1 MIKNKKIII
10 TGGAGFL
17 GKAIVHRLYEHNDIC
32 IYSRDEAKHY
42 FLQKQYPRIRSIIG
56 SICDKD
62 RLIRSCREYNMGIFA
77 ASLKQISACD
87 ENPVEA
93 INTIC
98 LGAINSRLAAED
110 NNFEAACL
118 ISTDK
123 ACEASTI
130 YGSCKYTA
138 EQSFIVNNSDVRLS
152 SCRYGNVT
160 NSTGSVIPVILD
172 SIKQKRQITLY
183 SDTMTRFMIDI
194 EEAVD
199 LVTYSL
205 NNVSGSVVVPKLRS
219 FLVKDMF
226 DLYSE
231 HMGLKYII
239 GQPRV
244 GEKLHEIMVGKEEVN
259 RAIETDQYIII
270 SPDKINTNPTIKKE
284 YCSDQYVMSKN
295 DLYTNLVKVGL
306 I

>member
-1 MIKNKKIII
+1 MLRDKKIFI
-10 TGGAGFL
+10 TGGAGYL
-17 GKAIVHRLYEHNDIC
+17 GKALIQKYYEHNEIC

-62 RLIRSCREYNMGIFA
+62 RLIRSCREYNIGIFA

-87 ENPVEA
+87 ENPIEA

-138 EQSFIVNNSDVRLS
+138 EQSFIVNNSNVKLS

-160 NSTGSVIPVILD
+160 NSTGSVVPTILD

-194 EEAVD
+194 EAAVD

-205 NNVSGSVVVPKLRS
+205 SNVSGAVVVPKLQS

-226 DLYSE
+226 DLYAE

-244 GEKLHEIMVGKEEVN
+244 GEKLHEIMVGKEEIN
-259 RAIETDQYIII
+259 RTTEMDQYILIR
-270 SPDKINTNPTIKKE
+270 PDQINKNSTIKKE

-295 DLYTNLVKVGL
+295 DLYTNLAKVGL